1 MNPKTPKKQ
10 DKSEQKIP
18 DCIRLTSTTLSKEEL
33 AYRQQLMLEAHFST
47 KSNTSSDSYTRII
60 TRVPEDFE
68 PTEIMNPNWR
78 KEWEELQ
85 KKNKK

>member
-1 MNPKTPKKQ
+1 MNPKTTKKQ
-10 DKSEQKIP
+10 DKSEEKIP
-18 DCIRLTSTTLSKEEL
+18 DRIRLTSTFLTKEEL

-47 KSNTSSDSYTRII
+47 KSNTSSNSYTRII

-78 KEWEELQ
+78 EEWEERQ
-85 KKNKK
+85 KENS